1 MRIHKNSFGDHVV
14 YVEGKYVAMA
24 MREVDGVWV
33 AILASKP
40 KVPAICADEVHAL
53 TTAIMLVEADRVTQ

>member
-33 AILASKP
+33 AILASEP
-40 KVPAICADEVHAL
+40 RVATPCSDVVHAL
-53 TTAIMLVEADRVTQ
+53 TTAIMLVEAERVTQ